1 MPLLT
6 EGRPEP
12 LGVTADAL
20 GVNVAVVAPAATAVF
35 FCLFDRAG
43 QEELARHR
51 LPARSGEVWHG
62 HIAGIGPGARYG
74 LRAEGP
80 WDPAH
85 GRRFD
90 PAKLLLDPWARRIDR
105 PFAYHPDLG
114 RFGAE
119 TAPLM
124 PKAVVVARA
133 TPEPAPPPRRG
144 PRVIYELH
152 ARGFT
157 RLHPEIPEDV
167 RGTVAALG
175 HPAAIAH
182 LQRLGVTHVEL
193 MPLAAGID
201 ERHLPPLGLRNYWNY
216 NPVALLA
223 PCPRLAPGGM
233 AEIRA
238 AVAALR
244 EAGIGV
250 ILDMVLNHSGE
261 GDVAGP
267 TLSLRGLADA
277 EFHRLL
283 PDGAYG
289 NDTGCGNTMAL
300 DRPWPLR
307 LAMDAMRHWVAETGI
322 EGIRLD
328 LGVTLGR
335 RQEGFDP
342 AAPLLSA
349 MRQEPLLRDR
359 LVIAEPWDIGPGGYR
374 LGEFPAGW
382 GEWNDRFRD
391 AVRRFWRGDAGMAG
405 EIATRLAGS
414 ADLFRSG
421 RRVADSVNYIT
432 AHDGFTLA
440 DLVSYV
446 HRHNAANGE
455 DNRDGHPGNHSWN
468 HGVEGP
474 TDDPAIQAR
483 RLADQR
489 ALLATLLAARGTP
502 LLGMGDEAGRS
513 QHGNNNAYAQDNAT
527 SWFDWAGMDQ
537 GLCDFAARLV
547 RARLDH
553 PALTAGTALTGQ
565 AVDASFIPD
574 VAWRHLDGRP
584 KQSED
589 WGRTRAV
596 VAVFYAAGDRVAV
609 AVHGAEEAAELVLPP
624 PRPGQGW
631 RLLADSADPAR
642 AGQVTERLPIGP
654 RSVLLLAEEKLAPK
668 AAAEPALL
676 RELAQAAGIAPE
688 WHGLD
693 GQAHLVPEGSLR
705 AILAALG
712 LPAESA
718 AQARESL
725 AHLAAPRPLPGTAS
739 FRLGEAATLPCGVA
753 GWLVLALEDGTTRP
767 LAVTGPWEQA
777 PGRQPVRRVTLP
789 PLPLGR
795 HLVFPE
801 GRPELACT
809 VTIAPPASFLPEA
822 LAAGGRGFGVAAQL
836 YALRRPGDQG
846 GDQGIGDYT
855 ALAEAAR
862 RAKAAGAM
870 LLGISPPHALPPLE
884 RSRASPYQP
893 SDRRFLE
900 PAFIDLGAIPFG
912 PQPPVLPEG
921 PLVDYPAVWEA
932 KRAGLLAAW
941 RAFPASHPWQV
952 EMAAFRQAGGAA
964 LEGFAAFNAIAA
976 WRGSTDARTW
986 PAEFARSDAPGVAG
1000 FVAAHPEE
1008 IGFEIFQQFLAD
1020 RQLGEAARQG
1030 AGLYRDLAVGA
1041 APDGAEL
1048 WSSEARFLAG
1058 LSIGAPPDAFAPE
1071 GQVWGIPAPD
1081 PADQAGFA
1089 ALLRANMRHAAALR
1103 IDHVLGLTRLFLV
1116 PDGARGG
1123 EGAYLRYPLQERLAA
1138 LALESHRARCLV
1150 VGEDLGTVPP
1160 GLRAELAAE
1169 RVLSYRVLWFE
1180 REGEEFIPPARWPAL
1195 AAACVATHDLP
1206 TLLGWWSGEDLAE
1219 REALGLGDMAAARAG
1234 REAERA
1240 ALRRLLE
1247 AEGLWPADEADLP
1260 AAIHALAARTPAALL
1275 LVQAEDLA
1283 GERVAVNLP
1292 GTDWQR
1298 PNWRRRLP
1306 VPVEA
1311 LFASPRARAILDA
1324 VRRERPP
1331 LSAG

>member
-6 EGRPEP
+6 EGSPARP
-12 LGVTADAL
+12 GAAADAAGL
-20 GVNVAVVAPAATAVF
+20 NIAVVAPEATAVHL
-35 FCLFDRAG
+35 CLFDRAG
-43 QEELARHR
+43 REELARHR
-51 LPARSGEVWHG
+51 LPARSGDVWHG
-62 HIAGIGPGARYG
+62 HVAGIGPGTRYG

-80 WDPAH
+80 WEPAT

-90 PAKLLLDPWARRIDR
+90 AAKLLLDPWARAIDR
-105 PFAYHPDLG
+105 PFAWHPDLA

-119 TAPLM
+119 TAHLV
-124 PKAVVVARA
+124 PKAVVV
-133 TPEPAPPPRRG
+133 PEVAPPLAPPPRPG

-157 RLHPEIPEDV
+157 RLHPEIPEAI

-182 LQRLGVTHVEL
+182 LRRLGVTHVEI

-201 ERHLPPLGLRNYWNY
+201 ERHLAPLGLRNYWNY
-216 NPVALLA
+216 NPVALLV

-238 AVAALR
+238 AVDALR
-244 EAGIGV
+244 AAGIGV
-250 ILDMVLNHSGE
+250 ILDLVLNHTGE
-261 GDVAGP
+261 SDAAGP
-267 TLSLRGLADA
+267 ALSLRGLADA
-277 EFHRLL
+277 AFHRLL
-283 PDGAYG
+283 PGGAYA
-289 NDTGCGNTMAL
+289 NDTGCGNSLAL
-300 DRPWPLR
+300 DRPWALR
-307 LAMDAMRHWVAETGI
+307 LAMDALRHWVAETGA

-328 LGVTLGR
+328 LGTTLGR
-335 RQEGFDP
+335 RDSGFDA

-349 MRQEPLLRDR
+349 MRQDPLLRER

-391 AVRRFWRGDAGMAG
+391 TVRSFWRGDPGMAG
-405 EIATRLAGS
+405 ELATRLAGS
-414 ADLFRSG
+414 ADLFRPP
-421 RRVADSVNYIT
+421 RRVADSVNFVA

-440 DLVSYV
+440 DLVSYE
-446 HRHNAANGE
+446 HRHNEANGE
-455 DNRDGHPGNHSWN
+455 NGRDGHAGNHSWN

-474 TDDPAIQAR
+474 SDDPVIRAKRA
-483 RLADQR
+483 ADVR

-502 LLGMGDEAGRS
+502 MLGMGDEAGRS
-513 QHGNNNAYAQDNAT
+513 QGGNNNAYAQDNEV
-527 SWFDWAGMDQ
+527 SWLDWARLDA

-547 RARLDH
+547 RARLTH
-553 PALTAGTALTGQ
+553 PALTATAPLTGRP
-565 AVDASFIPD
+565 ADDGGIPD
-574 VAWRHLDGRP
+574 VAWRQLDGRS
-584 KQSED
+584 KQEED
-589 WGRTRAV
+589 WGRARAV

-609 AVHGAEEAAELVLPP
+609 ALHGGEAPAELVLPP
-624 PRPGQGW
+624 PRPGHGW

-642 AGQVTERLPIGP
+642 QGKVGERLPVSP
-654 RSVLLLAEEKLAPK
+654 RSVLLVAEEGMGGHQDMD
-668 AAAEPALL
+668 PALL
-676 RELAQAAGIAPE
+676 GELAEAAGIAPE

-693 GQAHLVPEGSLR
+693 GSAHRVPEGTLR
-705 AILAALG
+705 AILGALG

-725 AHLAAPRPLPGTAS
+725 ERLKAPCALPAAAS
-739 FRLGEAATLPCGVA
+739 FRLGEAATLPCA
-753 GWLVLALEDGTTRP
+753 AEGWLTLVREDGETQP
-767 LAVTGPWEQA
+767 LQAEGPWDQA
-777 PGRQPVRRVTLP
+777 PGRPPCRRLALP
-789 PLPLGR
+789 ALPIGR
-795 HLVFPE
+795 HRIFPE
-801 GRPELACT
+801 GQPELGCEIT
-809 VTIAPPASFLPEA
+809 VAPPAGFLPQA
-822 LAAGGRGFGVAAQL
+822 LAGGGRGFGVAVQL
-836 YALRRPGDQG
+836 YALRRP

-862 RAKAAGAM
+862 LAGAEGAM
-870 LLGISPPHALPPLE
+870 LLGLSPPHALPPLE

-912 PQPPVLPEG
+912 PAAPVLPEG
-921 PLVDYPAVWEA
+921 ALVDYPAVWAA

-941 RAFPASHPWQV
+941 RDFPEAHPWRA
-952 EMAAFRQAGGAA
+952 ELAGFRAQGGAA
-964 LEGFAAFNAIAA
+964 LERFAAFNAIAA
-976 WRGSTDARTW
+976 QRGSTDWRRW
-986 PAEFARSDAPGVAG
+986 PAELARGDAEGVAA
-1000 FVAAHPEE
+1000 FIAAHPEE
-1008 IGFEIFQQFLAD
+1008 IGFEVFQQFLAD
-1020 RQLGEAARQG
+1020 RQMGEAAQAG

-1048 WSSEARFLAG
+1048 WSGDARFLDG

-1071 GQVWGIPAPD
+1071 GQVWGIPAPAPTD
-1081 PADQAGFA
+1081 DAGFA

-1123 EGAYLRYPLQERLAA
+1123 EGAYLRYPLKDRLAT

-1160 GLRAELAAE
+1160 GLRAELAAD

-1180 REGEEFIPPARWPAL
+1180 REGEGFVPPARWPAL

-1206 TLLGWWSGEDLAE
+1206 TLLGWWQGEDIAE
-1219 REALGLGDMAAARAG
+1219 REALGIGDAVAARAG

-1247 AEGLWPADEADLP
+1247 AEGLWPEDEAELP
-1260 AAIHALAARTPAALL
+1260 AAVHALVARTPSALL

-1283 GERVAVNLP
+1283 GELVAVNLP

-1306 VPVEA
+1306 LPVAA
-1311 LFASPRARAILDA
+1311 LFADPRARAILDA
-1324 VRRERPP
+1324 VRREGRA
-1331 LSAG
+1331 AG